1 VQVETIGDAYMVASG
16 LPSVNWLHAAE
27 VADMSLQVLAAV
39 THVLADVTQV
49 LHDAVTSCRC
59 SLPPSRSRYVTGPTH
74 SCRYASAYT
83 AGPSSQVN

>member
-39 THVLADVTQV
+39 MQV
-49 LHDAVTSCRC
+49 LHDSVTSCRC